1 MRGGV
6 TCILAVTAKSIHSSR
21 SIFSSP
27 HWEEVNILRLTLRCK
42 NLLENVVEALQKVF
56 VGSMAPVTV
65 FAHIVSGGSV
75 LLLIIFLLVV
85 KVIVKY
91 GGGFQQVPQLLHL
104 AVDWACGTAHSSAT
118 SRGRESSLWVCTRGS
133 HKTTFSGQISMVF
146 GSQSMALH
154 KFLARLI
161 LFGPTAHL
169 QQPFHNSF
177 LHKCLLHATK
187 HWITWKTWK
196 NDGLGK
202 TSWYLWVW
210 RNTCLLSVVAFGHV
224 TQVGWLLLLLLS
236 CTYAK
241 ARFRNIRRSSKQF
254 IRSKFWSSL
263 QLYFLCQ
270 LEVSWYLLKDNSE
283 EKYFLGD
290 TRLIFR
296 QHHTRESNLSNAMS

>member
-75 LLLIIFLLVV
+75 LLLVIFLLVV

-118 SRGRESSLWVCTRGS
+118 SRGRESSFEFLPEV
-133 HKTTFSGQISMVF
+133 HKY
-146 GSQSMALH
+146 
-154 KFLARLI
+154 
-161 LFGPTAHL
+161 
-169 QQPFHNSF
+169 N
-177 LHKCLLHATK
+177 
-187 HWITWKTWK
+187 
-196 NDGLGK
+196 
-202 TSWYLWVW
+202 
-210 RNTCLLSVVAFGHV
+210 
-224 TQVGWLLLLLLS
+224 
-236 CTYAK
+236 
-241 ARFRNIRRSSKQF
+241 
-254 IRSKFWSSL
+254 
-263 QLYFLCQ
+263 
-270 LEVSWYLLKDNSE
+270 
-283 EKYFLGD
+283 
-290 TRLIFR
+290 IFR
-296 QHHTRESNLSNAMS
+296 PNFCGFWKSIHGPSQVSCQTDSIWTDCPFTTAVSQFLLTQMSPSCY